1 MTSAT
6 RRRFNEAVTGFWGF
20 AAPVYDTAVVQRWVY
35 RPAQDEM
42 IALLQARGS
51 RRIADIGCGTGILAD
66 RMAREVQG
74 AHVTG
79 VDMSDGML
87 AEARRRSSTV
97 EWVRAPAE
105 QLPFAGGSL
114 DAVVSTSAFH
124 WFNQSAALREFH
136 RVLRPGGV
144 AAVATLS
151 PRRLVPVDL
160 LPAVRLP
167 AYDAPDPAAMRRLF
181 TDAGFTVAD
190 QHRVR
195 RPLWTQLFSDL
206 ITVGEV
212 SPEPN

>member
-42 IALLQARGS
+42 IALLQARDS

-66 RMAREVQG
+66 RMAREVEG

-105 QLPFAGGSL
+105 QLPFADGSL

>member
-66 RMAREVQG
+66 RIAREVQG

-105 QLPFAGGSL
+105 QLPFTDGSL

-151 PRRLVPVDL
+151 PRRLVPVDV

>member
-1 MTSAT
+1 MPSA
-6 RRRFNEAVTGFWGF
+6 RRRFNDAVTGFWGF

-66 RMAREVQG
+66 RIAREVNG
-74 AHVTG
+74 AEVFG
-79 VDMSDGML
+79 VDLSEGML
-87 AEARRRSSTV
+87 AEAGRRSTDV
-97 EWVRAPAE
+97 RWVHAPAE
-105 QLPFAGGSL
+105 QLPFADGSL

-124 WFNQSAALREFH
+124 WFNQPAALREFH
-136 RVLRPGGV
+136 RVLSPGGA

-151 PRRLVPVDL
+151 PRRGVPSDL
-160 LPAVRLP
+160 LSAVRLP
-167 AYDAPDPAAMRRLF
+167 VYDAPDPAAMRRRF

-195 RPLWTQLFSDL
+195 RPLWTQVLSDL
-206 ITVGEV
+206 ITVGEAHN
-212 SPEPN
+212 S

>member
-66 RMAREVQG
+66 RMAREVQE

-105 QLPFAGGSL
+105 QLPFADGSL

>member
-42 IALLQARGS
+42 IALLQARDS

-66 RMAREVQG
+66 RIAREVQG

-105 QLPFAGGSL
+105 QLPFADGSL

-136 RVLRPGGV
+136 RALRPGGV

>member
-105 QLPFAGGSL
+105 QLPFADGSL

-206 ITVGEV
+206 ITVGEKRD
-212 SPEPN
+212 S

>member
-66 RMAREVQG
+66 RIAREVQG

-105 QLPFAGGSL
+105 QLPFADGSL

-124 WFNQSAALREFH
+124 WFNQCAALREFH

>member
-105 QLPFAGGSL
+105 QLPFADGSL

>member
-105 QLPFAGGSL
+105 QLPFADGSL

-151 PRRLVPVDL
+151 PRRLMPVDL

>member
-66 RMAREVQG
+66 RIAREVQG

-105 QLPFAGGSL
+105 QLPFADGSL

>member
-1 MTSAT
+1 MASAP

-42 IALLQARGS
+42 IALLQARGA
-51 RRIADIGCGTGILAD
+51 RRIADVGCGTGILAD
-66 RMAREVQG
+66 RIAREVTG
-74 AHVTG
+74 AEVTG
-79 VDMSDGML
+79 VDLSDGML
-87 AEARRRSSTV
+87 AEAERRSSAV
-97 EWVRAPAE
+97 DWVRAPAE
-105 QLPFAGGSL
+105 QLPFGDGSL

-124 WFNQSAALREFH
+124 WFNQPAALREFH
-136 RVLRPGGV
+136 RVLAPGGV

-151 PRRLVPVDL
+151 PRRLVPIEL
-160 LPAVRLP
+160 LAAVRLP

-195 RPLWTQLFSDL
+195 RPLWTQVLSDL
-206 ITVGEV
+206 ITVGEL
-212 SPEPN
+212 SPKPN

>member
-1 MTSAT
+1 MTSTT

-20 AAPVYDTAVVQRWVY
+20 AAPIYDTAVVQRWVY
-35 RPAQDEM
+35 RPAQDEV
-42 IALLQARGS
+42 IALLQAHGS
-51 RRIADIGCGTGILAD
+51 HLIADIGCGTGILAD
-66 RMAREVQG
+66 RIAREVQG
-74 AHVTG
+74 ARVTG

-87 AEARRRSSTV
+87 AEARRRSSAV
-97 EWVRAPAE
+97 QWVRAPAE
-105 QLPFAGGSL
+105 QLPFADGSL

-124 WFNQSAALREFH
+124 WFNQPAALREFH
-136 RVLRPGGV
+136 RVLAPGGV

-195 RPLWTQLFSDL
+195 RPVWTQVFSDL

-212 SPEPN
+212 SPQPN

>member
-1 MTSAT
+1 MTSST
-6 RRRFNEAVTGFWGF
+6 RRRFNEAVTGFWGI
-20 AAPVYDTAVVQRWVY
+20 AAPIYDTAVVQRWVY
-35 RPAQDEM
+35 RPAQDEV
-42 IALLQARGS
+42 IALLQAHGS

-66 RMAREVQG
+66 RIARDVHA

-97 EWVRAPAE
+97 EWLRAPAE
-105 QLPFAGGSL
+105 QLPFADGSL

-124 WFNQSAALREFH
+124 WFNQPAALREFH

-151 PRRLVPVDL
+151 PRRMLPVDL

-167 AYDAPDPAAMRRLF
+167 SYDAPDPAAMRRLF

-212 SPEPN
+212 SPQTD

>member
-1 MTSAT
+1 MPSTA
-6 RRRFNEAVTGFWGF
+6 RRRFNEAVTGFWSF

-42 IALLQARGS
+42 IALLQARGA

-66 RMAREVQG
+66 RIAREVTG
-74 AHVTG
+74 AEVSG
-79 VDMSDGML
+79 VDLSDGML
-87 AEARRRSSTV
+87 AEAGRRSSDV
-97 EWVRAPAE
+97 NWVRAPAE
-105 QLPFAGGSL
+105 ELPFADGSL

-124 WFNQSAALREFH
+124 WFNQPAALREFH
-136 RVLRPGGV
+136 RVLSPGGV

-151 PRRLVPVDL
+151 PRRLVPVEVL
-160 LPAVRLP
+160 AAVRLP

-181 TDAGFTVAD
+181 TEAGFTIAD
-190 QHRVR
+190 QHRVN
-195 RPLWTQLFSDL
+195 RPLWTQVLSDL

>member
-42 IALLQARGS
+42 IALLQARDS

-105 QLPFAGGSL
+105 QLPFADGSL

>member
-20 AAPVYDTAVVQRWVY
+20 AAPVYDTAVLQRWVY
-35 RPAQDEM
+35 RPAQDEV

-66 RMAREVQG
+66 RIAREVAG
-74 AHVTG
+74 SEVSG

-87 AEARRRSSTV
+87 SEARRRSSAV

-105 QLPFAGGSL
+105 QLPFADGSL

-124 WFNQSAALREFH
+124 WFNQPAALREFR
-136 RVLRPGGV
+136 RVLRAGGV

-167 AYDAPDPAAMRRLF
+167 SYDAPDPAEMRRLF
-181 TDAGFTVAD
+181 TGAGLTVVD

-212 SPEPN
+212 SPDAD